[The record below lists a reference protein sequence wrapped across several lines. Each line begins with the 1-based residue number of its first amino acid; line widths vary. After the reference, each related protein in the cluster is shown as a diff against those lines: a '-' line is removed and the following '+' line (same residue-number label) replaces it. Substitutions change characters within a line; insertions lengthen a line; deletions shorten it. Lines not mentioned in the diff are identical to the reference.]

1 MAERYETWQEKK
13 AREKESF
20 RGMGGGF
27 SRRQD
32 GGGFSRRQDGGG
44 AGRSQRSCD
53 FF

>member
-27 SRRQD
+27 SRRQVEED
-32 GGGFSRRQDGGG
+32 SHDDKMEGGWKITKVS
-44 AGRSQRSCD
+44 
-53 FF
+53 